1 MRSPKNKL
9 RKKSQKKLQ
18 PPVINKLFPI
28 VAVGASAGG
37 LDAYTSLLNNL
48 AVNTGMSYVMIM
60 HLDPTRKSMLKDI
73 LSRETS
79 MKLVTVENNML
90 PTPDT
95 VYVISQNI
103 ILKIEKGVFK
113 TYPRPL
119 HEKNMPIDIFMRS
132 LAEDESHYS
141 IGVVLS
147 GTDSDG
153 VLGVESIKAHG
164 GITFAQDSKTA
175 QFNDM
180 PRNAINWGAID
191 FVLSPPAIAREL
203 ARISKN
209 RYLQIT
215 RPNNPDE
222 VIPDG
227 NNEISVI
234 FNILQANNG
243 IDFKDYKP
251 TTVKRRILRRMV
263 MHKIPSIKSYVTY
276 LRKHPV
282 EMDELCED
290 ILINVTS
297 FFRDPDM
304 FESLKSKVMPS
315 IMEHKDRNTPARIW
329 VCGCSTG
336 EEAYSMA
343 IAVTEYLED
352 NHLRIPVQIFST
364 DLSESGIEKARAGIY
379 PHDIVNEVSPE
390 RLRKYFV
397 KTDGKYQVNKMIRE
411 MCVFAKQ
418 NLIQDPPFSKIDL
431 ISCRNVLIYL
441 GRVLQNKVIPIFH
454 YASSDSGYL
463 VLGSSDSIGTF
474 TELFEILDKKNKI
487 YRKKNLPVKFNLDFA
502 GTKYYTP
509 VYSPGGSALSI
520 KSKDGKKRLPS
531 VVNSDDYKKRADAIM
546 LNAFAPASVIV
557 NSDLQI
563 VQFRGKTDN
572 YLDFPQGEPT
582 FNLLRIAKDGLPLEI
597 RSMLK
602 QATRQKI
609 QVRRDNIEIISNG
622 ASRIINLIVNP
633 IHPGEKKNE
642 QLYLVIFEEVSAKN
656 NVTAAPSDSKLRSS
670 SDNKKLSLLKNEL
683 SVTKDNLQSIIEQ
696 LESANEELL
705 SANEEIQSGNEELQS
720 TNEELETA
728 KEELQSTNEELTTVN
743 DELNKRNIE
752 ISSVN
757 NDLTNLLR
765 SVNIPIIMVDNN
777 LKIRRY
783 TNVAERLMNLIPGDI
798 GRKITA
804 IKSNVDVPDLEKLII
819 EVIQT
824 PTIKELNVRDN
835 EDCWYSMRIRPYL
848 TIDNKIDGV
857 IIALIDVTMLQ
868 ESLLEIEVKKSEIEK
883 LNSSLEERVKE
894 RTKELNSANLH
905 MGIEIKERKTA
916 EESLRLLSKHLV
928 NAQETERQR
937 LSRELHDG
945 INQLLSI
952 VKRKLLS
959 ASGTLRKQS
968 PKPVIKD
975 LSDAEKL
982 LDNAIEE
989 VRKVSRNL
997 RPAAIDDLG
1006 LASAVKIM
1014 VEEFRDRTG
1023 IKTQLDIKGAKKRM
1037 LPETELHIY
1046 RIIQEALHNIERH
1059 SKAKSVS
1066 VNIIQKNSN
1075 LNISVKDN
1083 GKGFRLRKD
1092 TKKKLKF
1099 RFGLIGMKERAESL
1113 GGTLSVISLVGK
1125 GSEIKVT
1132 IPVI

>member
-1 MRSPKNKL
+1 MSSSKNKR
-9 RKKSQKKLQ
+9 RKISQAKQQ
-18 PPVINKLFPI
+18 PVVNKLFPI
-28 VAVGASAGG
+28 AAIGASAGG
-37 LDAYTSLLNNL
+37 LEAYTSLLNNL
-48 AVNTGMSYVMIM
+48 ADDTGMAFVMIM
-60 HLDPTRKSMLKDI
+60 HLDPKRKSMLKEI

-79 MKLVTVENNML
+79 MKVITAENNIS
-90 PTPDT
+90 PKPNT
-95 VYVISQNI
+95 VYVIAQNQ
-103 ILKIEKGVFK
+103 ILKIEEGIFK
-113 TYPRPL
+113 TYPRPIN
-119 HEKNMPIDIFMRS
+119 EKNMPIDIFMRS
-132 LAEDESHYS
+132 LAEDETHYS

-153 VLGVESIKAHG
+153 VMGLEAIKSHG

-175 QFNDM
+175 KFNDM
-180 PRNAINWGAID
+180 PRNAINWGAVD
-191 FVLSPPAIAREL
+191 FILPPPAIAREL
-203 ARISKN
+203 GRISKN
-209 RYLQIT
+209 KYLDIS
-215 RPNNPDE
+215 RHNSPEE

-227 NNEISVI
+227 NNELSVI
-234 FNILQANNG
+234 FNMLQANNG

-276 LRKHPV
+276 LRKHPA

-304 FESLKSKVMPS
+304 YAAIKEKVLPD
-315 IMEHKDRNTPARIW
+315 IMKKKDRNTPARIW

-343 IAVTEYLED
+343 IVVTEYLED

-364 DLSESGIEKARAGIY
+364 DLSESGIEKARMGIY
-379 PHDIVNEVSPE
+379 PQDIKNEVSSD
-390 RLRKYFV
+390 RLKKYFV
-397 KTDGKYQVNKMIRE
+397 KTDGRYQVNKMIRE

-418 NLIQDPPFSKIDL
+418 NLIQDPPFSRIDL

-454 YASSDSGYL
+454 YAASDSGYL

-474 TELFEILDKKNKI
+474 TELFETVDKKNKI

-502 GTKYYTP
+502 GAKYYAQ
-509 VYSPGGSALSI
+509 VYSPGGNALYLTL
-520 KSKDGKKRLPS
+520 KDGKKRLPS
-531 VVNSDDYKKRADAIM
+531 VVNTDDYKKRADIIM

-582 FNLLRIAKDGLPLEI
+582 FNLLRIAKDDLPLEI
-597 RSMLK
+597 RSMVK
-602 QATRQKI
+602 QAARQKL
-609 QVRRDNIEIISNG
+609 QVRKDNIEITGNAS
-622 ASRIINLIVNP
+622 SRIINLIVNP
-633 IHPGEKKNE
+633 INPVEKKNE
-642 QLYLVIFEEVSAKN
+642 QLYLVIFEEVSLKN
-656 NVTAAPSDSKLRSS
+656 NPTIDLKTAKTHS
-670 SDNKKLSLLKNEL
+670 SDDKKLSLLKSEL

-743 DELNKRNIE
+743 DELSKRNIE
-752 ISSVN
+752 ISGVN

-765 SVNIPIIMVDNN
+765 SINIPIVMVDNN

-783 TNVAERLMNLIPGDI
+783 TNVAERLLNLIPADI

-804 IKSNVDVPDLEKLII
+804 INSNVEVPNLEKLIQ

-824 PTIKELNVRDN
+824 PTIKELHVKDN
-835 EDCWYSMRIRPYL
+835 EGCWYSMRIRPYL
-848 TIDNKIDGV
+848 TLDNKIDGV
-857 IIALIDVTMLQ
+857 IIAFIDVTMLQ
-868 ESLLEIEVKKSEIEK
+868 ESLMEIEIKKSEIEK

-894 RTKELNSANLH
+894 RTKELNSANVN

-945 INQLLSI
+945 VNQLLSI
-952 VKRKLLS
+952 VKRKMLS
-959 ASGTLRKQS
+959 ASSSLKKQS

-975 LSDAEKL
+975 LIDAEKL

-1014 VEEFRDRTG
+1014 VEEFSDRTG
-1023 IKTQLDIKGAKKRM
+1023 IKTKLDIKGARKRM

-1059 SKAKSVS
+1059 SRAKTVS

-1083 GKGFRLRKD
+1083 GKGFKLRKE
-1092 TKKKLKF
+1092 TEKKLKD

-1113 GGTLSVISLVGK
+1113 GGTLTVISVVSK
-1125 GSEIKVT
+1125 GTEIKVAL
-1132 IPVI
+1132 PVI